1 MVLKIVDDQG
11 RVQERTLEGSE
22 LTIGRDPTCGLVLP
36 ERNVSRRHV
45 RLFRKGE
52 VWAVEDAGSR
62 YGVYVNGDKLA
73 APTTLH
79 DGDTLK
85 VGDYAFAIEEPL
97 GREEH
102 TTSPGL
108 DALDDDL
115 SFDDSEDTGERP
127 TPFNSMAETA
137 PLPVQ
142 KPSDALAAEEPLPV
156 RPASGDEGRPTAVV
170 AVQPAPRPASR
181 ELQGVAVPPQFRMKL
196 TGLSPAMQGSELVLE
211 RTVMTVGRTPEN
223 DLVVDHRSVS
233 STHAR
238 VAFENGHFIVYDQG
252 STNGVLVNGEP
263 YQSCVLQYNDEI
275 QFGHVKFRF
284 VRPNDRLEPATPV
297 VERNDGER
305 AGMGIKLVALGVLVV
320 ASVLAGV
327 LYVTKFSRDATE
339 VGVETPAATAPA
351 PAAEKPSTEPGAA
364 TPAKPGDRAQA
375 RLDEARKLF
384 EAEKFGEARAL
395 LQEIVA
401 STKDSPGLVSANAL
415 HELDRV
421 GREEAAKK
429 RFDEVVVLKAQDK
442 TPEAY
447 ALLQEGKGEAPAATA
462 YGKRLESM
470 EDELRVAALAT
481 LVKRADQALQQQ
493 QADAALAAVKGALEL
508 SPDNSEALAL
518 LQRAT
523 DLKAAQDRKAEKAAP
538 AAAPAPKPQ
547 PAPVAV
553 AEAPRPAAAP
563 PAPKAAQAPAPARV
577 AANEPRPASASAKAT
592 SDKPAPKP
600 AGLDPDAGLSGLDL
614 FKKAIQAKSQGK
626 LNEAKEYCYKATEK
640 SYPAA
645 HKMLGNI
652 FQTELNFKKAAY
664 HFRQYL
670 AASPNAPDAAPIQ
683 TLIQQLE
690 SK

>member
-11 RVQERTLEGSE
+11 RVQERTLEGDE
-22 LTIGRDPTCGLVLP
+22 LTVGRDPSCGLVLA

-52 VWAVEDAGSR
+52 AWAVEDAGSR
-62 YGVYVNGDKLA
+62 YGVYLNGDKLGGA
-73 APTTLH
+73 SLLH

-85 VGDYAFAIEEPL
+85 VGDFAFAIEDP
-97 GREEH
+97 
-102 TTSPGL
+102 
-108 DALDDDL
+108 DADADVHSTAPMLEAIDDDDAG
-115 SFDDSEDTGERP
+115 FADDGPTGERP
-127 TPFNSMAETA
+127 SPFVAEPDTA
-137 PLPVQ
+137 PWPAQ
-142 KPSDALAAEEPLPV
+142 RPSDQPPPV
-156 RPASGDEGRPTAVV
+156 APAPEQGRPTAMV
-170 AVQPAPRPASR
+170 APPPQARQAP
-181 ELQGVAVPPQFRMKL
+181 QGGGSNAVPPQFRMKL
-196 TGLSPAMQGSELVLE
+196 SGLSPAVVGKELVLE
-211 RTVMTVGRTPEN
+211 RAAMTVGRTPEN
-223 DLVVDHRSVS
+223 DLIIDHRSVS

-284 VRPNDRLEPATPV
+284 VRPSDRFEAAAPI
-297 VERNDGER
+297 VERDDGER
-305 AGMGIKLVALGVLVV
+305 SGSAAKIVALVVLVV
-320 ASVLAGV
+320 ASILAGV
-327 LYVTKFSRDATE
+327 LYVTRFSRDVTE
-339 VGVETPAATAPA
+339 TGVETPAATPAAPTQATAAPA
-351 PAAEKPSTEPGAA
+351 DDPAT
-364 TPAKPGDRAQA
+364 
-375 RLDEARKLF
+375 RLEEARKLLA
-384 EAEKFGEARAL
+384 AEKFAEARGL

-401 STKDSPGLVSANAL
+401 STKDAPGIVSANAL
-415 HELDRV
+415 HELERV
-421 GREEAAKK
+421 AREEAAKK

-447 ALLQEGKGEAPAATA
+447 ALLQDGKGDTPADTV

-481 LVKRADQALQQQ
+481 LVKRADTALQQQ
-493 QADAALAAVKGALEL
+493 QPDAALEAVKGALKL
-508 SPDNSEALAL
+508 SPDNSEAMAL

-523 DLKAAQDRKAEKAAP
+523 DLKATLEKKATTVAAAQAPKAAP
-538 AAAPAPKPQ
+538 APSKAEGQPSTPK
-547 PAPVAV
+547 
-553 AEAPRPAAAP
+553 AP
-563 PAPKAAQAPAPARV
+563 PAATLQKVPAVTTEVPKPPA
-577 AANEPRPASASAKAT
+577 
-592 SDKPAPKP
+592 KP

-640 SYPAA
+640 SYAPA

-670 AASPNAPDAAPIQ
+670 TASPNAPDAAPIQ

-690 SK
+690 NK